1 MKVIDLRCKCIHR
14 PSTMKRHVVP
24 KQRSFWTI
32 TSYKLCHCWI
42 MFCGIFRKG
51 IRHWCNLFS
60 SSTRL
65 AAGACG
71 YGPLALRFNGGY
83 LAAGDASLFKNG
95 AGCGTCLQVRC
106 KESLLCTTVGT
117 KVILTDRNISNN
129 TGLVLSRRAFASM
142 AKEGMEQSL
151 FTFGI
156 VDLEYKRI
164 PCNYKHRNLT
174 LMVRDFSIFP
184 NYLAIKVLYQ
194 GGQTEI
200 LGIDVAQVGAYN
212 WVYLT
217 RNYGVVWDTSS
228 TPPGPLQFR
237 FTVTD
242 GYDGSFV
249 LAKNALPADWNHP
262 GVLYDTGV
270 QITSIAQESCAHC
283 DNGWNKPPTPY
294 LRETKHI

>member
-1 MKVIDLRCKCIHR
+1 MLILQSKPCDP
-14 PSTMKRHVVP
+14 PSGESSPVGIIYRDMLYP
-24 KQRSFWTI
+24 KTELLLY
-32 TSYKLCHCWI
+32 YKANAVSLLDYI
-42 MFCGIFRKG
+42 PR
-51 IRHWCNLFS
+51 NLERAS
-60 SSTRL
+60 SLVLLICMIPSSTWP
-65 AAGACG
+65 AAGECG

-95 AGCGTCLQVRC
+95 AGCGTCLQARWR
-106 KESLLCTTVGT
+106 ESLLCTTVGT
-117 KVILTDRNISNN
+117 KVILTDHNISNN
-129 TGLVLSRRAFASM
+129 TGLVLSRHAFASM

-151 FTFGI
+151 FALGI
-156 VDLEYKRI
+156 MDLEYKRI

-174 LMVRDFSIFP
+174 LMMRDFSIFP
-184 NYLAIKVLYQ
+184 NYLAIEVLYR

-212 WVYLT
+212 WVYLS

-228 TPPGPLQFR
+228 APPGPLQFR

-270 QITSIAQESCAHC
+270 QITSIAQESCA
-283 DNGWNKPPTPY
+283 
-294 LRETKHI
+294 R